1 MDVAKA
7 AAVVK
12 KGEAIPL
19 TVTVK
24 DRAGNPMPNE
34 PFTLSRSDA
43 ESRNGTA
50 YTVNGADDLTLQ
62 ALSPS
67 LSTTSMTTTSVVF
80 SGVTGADGTATLR
93 CARCEPRVK
102 TALTVTATNDV
113 LLATTSTLD
122 VIFTVI
128 TSPDSNSAAMWGHMP
143 DTLSVDS
150 ITLHRPLLYRESPEQ
165 RTRGRIIMN
174 HGPVSILEIL
184 VLAMI

>member
-80 SGVTGADGTATLR
+80 SGVTGADGTATFTVRQDASTGL
-93 CARCEPRVK
+93 K

-150 ITLHRPLLYRESPEQ
+150 ITLHRPLLYRNPRSNGPED
-165 RTRGRIIMN
+165 G
-174 HGPVSILEIL
+174 
-184 VLAMI
+184 

>member
-1 MDVAKA
+1 M
-7 AAVVK
+7 
-12 KGEAIPL
+12 
-19 TVTVK
+19 
-24 DRAGNPMPNE
+24 R
-34 PFTLSRSDA
+34 RDA
-43 ESRNGTA
+43 
-50 YTVNGADDLTLQ
+50 
-62 ALSPS
+62 S
-67 LSTTSMTTTSVVF
+67 L
-80 SGVTGADGTATLR
+80 GL
-93 CARCEPRVK
+93 K